1 MKNLYVT
8 LFLSLSCVLV
18 HGQSKIS
25 GFTPSNQTK
34 QQKYETDFKTLQS
47 AERYKKHLT
56 TLCSVPHTTGT
67 TENEKARDYI
77 ADVMRKAGLQVE
89 IFPHDIYLSKN
100 PGESIVE
107 LVEPIRQPLNNRE
120 YIVPEDK
127 YSADSR
133 LTPGWTAWSGSGDVT
148 AEVVYANY
156 GRKEDFEQLTS
167 MGISVKGKIVLA
179 RYGGNF
185 RGYKAKHAEAAGA
198 VGVII
203 YTDPADNGYA
213 RGITFPEGSQPNDN
227 TIQRGS
233 LLTVDFTGDPLTP
246 FEPALPLDGAK
257 KIKRSDPK
265 DVAFHKIP
273 VTPLPWGSAVE
284 ILKRMTGKSVPSGWQ
299 GGLPLAYRI
308 DGGTGLKVR
317 LKVKQEK
324 EFVRIYQVVG
334 TLVGNEYPDEWIIAG
349 CHYDAW
355 SYGATDPNS
364 GTAMLLTLS
373 ESLGKMAQN
382 GQRPRRT
389 IKICHWDAEEPGVI
403 GSTEWAEQMRDEL
416 SKKAVAYMN
425 FDAAVSGR
433 MFGGAASPS
442 LKQIMIESSK
452 SVQYPDSNK
461 SVYEHWVGQGGA
473 RRGSTTNVGG
483 SAPVK
488 VEKEPTIGNLGGG
501 SDHIAFYM
509 HVGIPSLSA
518 GVGGPTLYHS
528 QYDDLFFYDKF
539 VDNTYKMGPMVEQM
553 VGTMTTRLANA
564 DIVPYDV
571 VRYATDLNTHLKT
584 VENNIKAYKSDYSLD
599 KLLTIVT
606 ELKKNAEDYQA
617 KLTGQLDADKLD
629 KTKVVEINKELR
641 DLEKAFLDSK
651 GMAYGSWY
659 KSLYACSDPYSG
671 YASWMLPAFMYEAS
685 LKSTSNLADIEARY
699 EQAIKSLNNK
709 VIALSQQ
716 LGSTTGSLGGG
727 KN

>member
-1 MKNLYVT
+1 MKNICT
-8 LFLSLSCVLV
+8 LFLSICCISAFAQL
-18 HGQSKIS
+18 KIS
-25 GFTPSNQTK
+25 GFTSTNQTK
-34 QQKYETDFKTLQS
+34 QEKFETDFKTQQS
-47 AERYKKHLT
+47 SERYKKHLT
-56 TLCSVPHTTGT
+56 TLCSAPHIAGSI
-67 TENEKARDYI
+67 ENEKARDYI

-89 IFPHDIYLSKN
+89 IFPHDIYLSKT
-100 PGESIVE
+100 PGESVVE
-107 LVEPIRQPLNNRE
+107 IVEPIRQPLNNRE
-120 YIVPEDK
+120 FILTEDK
-127 YSADSR
+127 YSGDPR
-133 LTPGWTAWSGSGDVT
+133 LTPGWNAWSGSGDVT
-148 AEVVYANY
+148 AEVIYANY
-156 GRKEDFEQLTS
+156 GRKEDFEQLVAL
-167 MGISVKGKIVLA
+167 GISVKGKIVLA

-185 RGYKAKHAEAAGA
+185 RGYKAKFAELAGA
-198 VGVII
+198 AGVII

-213 RGITFPEGSQPNDN
+213 KGITFPEGSQSNDN

-233 LLTVDFTGDPLTP
+233 LLTMDFTGDPLTP
-246 FEPALPLDGAK
+246 FEPALPLDGTK

-265 DVAFHKIP
+265 DVSFHKIP

-284 ILKRMTGKSVPSGWQ
+284 ILKRMSGRAVPAGWQ
-299 GGLPLAYRI
+299 GGLPLAYRL
-308 DGGTGLKVR
+308 DGGSSLKVR

-324 EFVRIYQVVG
+324 EFVRVYQVVG
-334 TLVGNEYPDEWIIAG
+334 TLSGSEYPDEWILAG

-382 GQRPRRT
+382 GQKPRRT
-389 IKICHWDAEEPGVI
+389 IKICHWDAEEAGVI

-416 SKKAVAYMN
+416 TNKAVAYMN

-442 LKQIMIESSK
+442 MKQIMIESSK

-461 SVYEHWVGQGGA
+461 SVYDHWLGQGTS
-473 RRGSTTNVGG
+473 RKGSTANVGG
-483 SAPVK
+483 SAPVAAD
-488 VEKEPTIGNLGGG
+488 KEPTIGNLGGG

-518 GVGGPTLYHS
+518 GTGGQTLYHS

-539 VDNTYKMGPMVEQM
+539 VDNTYKMGPMVEQV

-564 DIVPYDV
+564 DVLPYDV

-584 VENNIKAYKSDYSLD
+584 VEKSIKIYKPDYSLE
-599 KLLTIVT
+599 KLLNLVA
-606 ELKKNAEDYQA
+606 ELKKNAEAYQNT
-617 KLTGQLDADKLD
+617 LTTQLDADKVD
-629 KTKVVEINKELR
+629 KTKLVAINKELR
-641 DLEKAFLDSK
+641 DLEKSFLDPK

-659 KSLYACSDPYSG
+659 RSLYASSDPNSG

-685 LKSTSNLADIEARY
+685 LKSTANLADIEARH
-699 EQAIKSLNNK
+699 EKAIRSLNTK
-709 VIALSQQ
+709 ILSLSQQ
-716 LGSTTGSLGGG
+716 LGSTAGALGGS